1 MMRFPDFK
9 QRLHEGPLH
18 GCFVTFPS
26 AAMTEFTAAMGFDF
40 VLIDNE
46 HGNMNPETVEDM
58 VRASHSQHVPCLVRV
73 PYNRAEYTRKA
84 LDFGADGVQVPLVN
98 TAEDARLASRPTLF
112 PPQGDRGVAFLP
124 RSANYGMCAD
134 KARYLTEANAARVLS
149 VHIETVEAVENL
161 DDILAAGLAD
171 VYFIGPGDLAVSMGY
186 GHDLNHRDVLDTIER
201 CIRKIAA
208 SGNIAGTYV
217 GTPERA
223 AEAISWGA
231 NYLVTAITPHMVNG
245 AKHYLQ
251 IKNN

>member
-1 MMRFPDFK
+1 MRFPDFK
-9 QRLHEGPLH
+9 QRLREGPLH

-26 AAMTEFTAAMGFDF
+26 AALTEFTAAMGFDF

-58 VRASHSQHVPCLVRV
+58 VRASHSQQVPCLVRV

-84 LDFGADGVQVPLVN
+84 LDFGADGVQVPLIN
-98 TAEDARLASRPTLF
+98 TVEDARLASRPTLF

-124 RSANYGMCAD
+124 RAANYGMCAD
-134 KARYLTEANAARVLS
+134 KARYLTEANASRVLS
-149 VHIETVEAVENL
+149 VHIETVEAVDNL

-171 VYFIGPGDLAVSMGY
+171 VYFVGPGDLAVSMGY
-186 GHDLNHRDVLDTIER
+186 GHDLNHRDVQDTIER

-223 AEAISWGA
+223 AEAIKWGA
-231 NYLVTAITPHMVNG
+231 HYLVTAITPHMVNG

>member
-1 MMRFPDFK
+1 M
-9 QRLHEGPLH
+9 
-18 GCFVTFPS
+18 
-26 AAMTEFTAAMGFDF
+26 
-40 VLIDNE
+40 
-46 HGNMNPETVEDM
+46 
-58 VRASHSQHVPCLVRV
+58 
-73 PYNRAEYTRKA
+73 
-84 LDFGADGVQVPLVN
+84 
-98 TAEDARLASRPTLF
+98 
-112 PPQGDRGVAFLP
+112 
-124 RSANYGMCAD
+124 
-134 KARYLTEANAARVLS
+134 
-149 VHIETVEAVENL
+149 EAVDNL

-171 VYFIGPGDLAVSMGY
+171 VYFVGPGDLAVSMGY

-231 NYLVTAITPHMVNG
+231 HYLVTAITPHMVNG